1 MILAASQR
9 HLGLNAERL
18 AQDGTK
24 IQSGGQGTVVS
35 VDDGE
40 HKVAVKYMAAS
51 KKRGQFA
58 EVTAVRALPAADRTA
73 VKMFDAVKE
82 AR

>member
-1 MILAASQR
+1 M
-9 HLGLNAERL
+9 
-18 AQDGTK
+18 
-24 IQSGGQGTVVS
+24 S